1 MKYKEIIP
9 VVNEILSQYSFAL
22 TIRQI
27 YYRLISDPYNLFSN
41 TRSMYNSLDRMLV
54 RAREVGEID
63 GKRIEDR
70 TRQTIG
76 GDQGW
81 EDPDSYLDKVLEYIK
96 SCWEKYS
103 KEVWASQQF
112 KLEVWI
118 EKDALASVIS
128 ETTHP
133 FRVLVFPSRGYSSY
147 TKIKE
152 ALDRLK
158 YYRDKQIIILH
169 LADHD
174 PSGFDMT
181 KDLINRFEKYG
192 DDSIEIKRIGL
203 NYDQVEKFNL
213 RPNPVKTADPR
224 ALSYISHYG
233 EECWELDA
241 LPPNELQSIVEKE
254 IKNYIDQKA
263 WDAKLEEIEEEREEI
278 RERIDEITK
287 GF

>member
-9 VVNEILSQYSFAL
+9 VVNEIFSQYSYAL

-41 TRSMYNSLDRMLV
+41 TRSMYNSLDRILV
-54 RAREVGEID
+54 RARERGEID

-70 TRQTIG
+70 TRETIG

-81 EDPDSYLDKVLEYIK
+81 ESPDSYLDKVSEYVK

-112 KLEVWI
+112 KLELWV
-118 EKDALASVIS
+118 EKDALASVID
-128 ETTHP
+128 ETTHL

-147 TKIKE
+147 TKIRE

-158 YYRDKQIIILH
+158 YYRNKQIVILH

-174 PSGFDMT
+174 PSGFNMT
-181 KDLINRFEKYG
+181 EDLINRFEKYG
-192 DDSIEIKRIGL
+192 DDAIEIKRIGL
-203 NYDQVEKFNL
+203 NYDQVERFKL
-213 RPNPVKTADPR
+213 RPNPVKIADPR
-224 ALSYISHYG
+224 ALSYIGRYG

-241 LPPNELQSIVEKE
+241 LPPNELQNIVEKE
-254 IKNYIDQKA
+254 IKNYIDQRA
-263 WDAKLEEIEEEREEI
+263 WDAKMEEIERERGEI
-278 RERIDEITK
+278 RDRIEEMTK

>member
-54 RAREVGEID
+54 RAREVDEID
-63 GKRIEDR
+63 GNRIEDR

-81 EDPDSYLDKVLEYIK
+81 ESPDSYLDKVLEYIK
-96 SCWEKYS
+96 SCWQEYS
-103 KEVWASQQF
+103 REVWASQQF

-192 DDSIEIKRIGL
+192 GDSIEIKRIGL

-213 RPNPVKTADPR
+213 RPNPVKIADPR
-224 ALSYISHYG
+224 ALSYIGHYG

-263 WDAKLEEIEEEREEI
+263 WDAKLEEIEKEREEV
-278 RERIDEITK
+278 RDRIDEITER
-287 GF
+287 F

>member
-9 VVNEILSQYSFAL
+9 VVNEIFSQYSYAL

-27 YYRLISDPYNLFSN
+27 YYRLVSDPYNLFSN
-41 TRSMYNSLDRMLV
+41 TRSMYNSLDRILV
-54 RAREVGEID
+54 RAREKGEID
-63 GKRIEDR
+63 RNRIEDR

-81 EDPDSYLDKVLEYIK
+81 EDPDSYLDKVSEYIK
-96 SCWEKYS
+96 SCWQKYN
-103 KEVWASQQF
+103 KEMWASQQF
-112 KLEVWI
+112 KLELWV

-147 TKIKE
+147 TKIRE

-158 YYRDKQIIILH
+158 YYRSKQIIILH

-181 KDLINRFEKYG
+181 GDLINRFEKYG
-192 DDSIEIKRIGL
+192 NDAIEIKRIGL

-213 RPNPVKTADPR
+213 RPNPVKIADSR
-224 ALSYISHYG
+224 ALSYIGHYG

-254 IKNYIDQKA
+254 IKNYIDQRA
-263 WDAKLEEIEEEREEI
+263 WDAKLEEIEKEREEI
-278 RERIDEITK
+278 RDKIEEMTK
-287 GF
+287 EF

>member
-9 VVNEILSQYSFAL
+9 IVNEILGQYSFAL

-27 YYRLISDPYNLFSN
+27 YYRLISDPYNLFPN

-54 RAREVGEID
+54 RAREVDEID
-63 GKRIEDR
+63 GNKIEDR

-81 EDPDSYLDKVLEYIK
+81 ENPDSYLDKVLEYIK
-96 SCWEKYS
+96 SCWQKYG
-103 KEVWASQQF
+103 KEMWASQQF

-213 RPNPVKTADPR
+213 RPNPVKIADPR
-224 ALSYISHYG
+224 ALSYIGQYG

-263 WDAKLEEIEEEREEI
+263 WDAKLEEIEKEREEV
-278 RERIDEITK
+278 RDRIDEITK

>member
-9 VVNEILSQYSFAL
+9 VVNEILDQYSFAL

-63 GKRIEDR
+63 GERIEDR

-76 GDQGW
+76 GDLGW
-81 EDPDSYLDKVLEYIK
+81 ENPDSYLDKVLEYIK
-96 SCWEKYS
+96 SCWQKYN
-103 KEVWASQQF
+103 KEMWASQQF

-128 ETTHP
+128 ETTSP

-158 YYRDKQIIILH
+158 HYRDKQIIILH

-181 KDLINRFEKYG
+181 KDLINRFKKYG

-213 RPNPVKTADPR
+213 RPNPVKIADPR
-224 ALSYISHYG
+224 ALSYIGRYG

>member
-1 MKYKEIIP
+1 MKYKQIIP
-9 VVNEILSQYSFAL
+9 VVNEILGQYSFAL

-27 YYRLISDPYNLFSN
+27 YYRLISDPYNLFPN

-54 RAREVGEID
+54 RAREVEEID
-63 GKRIEDR
+63 GNRIEDR

-81 EDPDSYLDKVLEYIK
+81 ESPDSYLDKVLEYIK
-96 SCWEKYS
+96 SCWQKYG

-112 KLEVWI
+112 KLELWI

-181 KDLINRFEKYG
+181 KDLINRFGKYG

-213 RPNPVKTADPR
+213 RPNPVKIADPR
-224 ALSYISHYG
+224 ALSYIGHYG

-254 IKNYIDQKA
+254 IRNYIDQKA
-263 WDAKLEEIEEEREEI
+263 WDAKLEEIEKEREEV
-278 RERIDEITK
+278 RDRIDEITER
-287 GF
+287 F